1 MSSTYAPRPHAT
13 RAPAAAPAPCQLTRT
28 ADYLSRAQIYY
39 GFITYLTI
47 GYGDVR
53 PVTKGGK
60 ALGTLLVTMG
70 LFSFTALLA
79 ELADIQAQARLGA
92 EKTLQ
97 ERLTELNEVIDQ
109 DDNGKVTADEYIIF
123 NLKKMGK
130 VDDMTITLLKD
141 QFKALDADGSGE
153 LDADDI
159 SLLTQAAEQV
169 ENEERSARH
178 LEVS

>member
-1 MSSTYAPRPHAT
+1 
-13 RAPAAAPAPCQLTRT
+13 
-28 ADYLSRAQIYY
+28 
-39 GFITYLTI
+39 
-47 GYGDVR
+47 
-53 PVTKGGK
+53 
-60 ALGTLLVTMG
+60 MG

>member
-1 MSSTYAPRPHAT
+1 
-13 RAPAAAPAPCQLTRT
+13 
-28 ADYLSRAQIYY
+28 
-39 GFITYLTI
+39 
-47 GYGDVR
+47 
-53 PVTKGGK
+53 
-60 ALGTLLVTMG
+60 MG

-97 ERLTELNEVIDQ
+97 ERLIELNEVIDQ

-130 VDDMTITLLKD
+130 VDDMAITLLKD

-178 LEVS
+178 QEVS